1 MRHESDRG
9 TTWAVWQAA
18 VAAAAGGLL
27 GQLPHAAAITAALT
41 LLLAAW
47 AWTRRSGGAPTLD
60 GGPALL
66 GLLPERATEEDPGLA
81 VIDALTGLANR
92 RGLER
97 LLDGECRRAA
107 RTGAPV
113 GVVVLNVRDYEL
125 LREVNGAEAA
135 REALRHTGRCLRQVL
150 GNSAAVGRWT
160 GGEFVAVL
168 PGVRPDALPMLAE
181 RFRRLIESQPVMA
194 PGGGRVPVRVATGW
208 AASPRDGISGSFLV
222 TAARGRGPAGPAPVL
237 VAA

>member
-1 MRHESDRG
+1 MDIREWNTAPLWH
-9 TTWAVWQAA
+9 AA
-18 VAAAAGGLL
+18 TAAAAGALL
-27 GQLPHAAAITAALT
+27 GQVAHTATLATGLALVVG
-41 LLLAAW
+41 AW
-47 AWTRRSGGAPTLD
+47 AWTARRTADPPTGGGA
-60 GGPALL
+60 AAIVV
-66 GLLPERATEEDPGLA
+66 LPDRAAEEDPGLA
-81 VIDALTGLANR
+81 VIDALTGLSNR

-97 LLDGECRRAA
+97 VLDGECRRAA
-107 RTGAPV
+107 RAGTPV
-113 GVVVLNVRDYEL
+113 GVIVLSVRDFDL

-150 GNSAAVGRWT
+150 GSAAAVGRWS

-222 TAARGRGPAGPAPVL
+222 SAARGRGPAGPAPVL
-237 VAA
+237 VNVA